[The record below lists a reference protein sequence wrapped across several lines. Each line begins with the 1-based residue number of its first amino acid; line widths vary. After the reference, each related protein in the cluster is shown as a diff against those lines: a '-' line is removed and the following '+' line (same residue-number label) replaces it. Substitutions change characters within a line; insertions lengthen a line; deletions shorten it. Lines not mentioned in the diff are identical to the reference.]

1 MYHVFQA
8 TRRKILDSEKGTFTD
23 LQTGSKMLMGD
34 AIDLGLVEVEYNTDA
49 SGEKVKNNQ

>member
-34 AIDLGLVEVEYNTDA
+34 AIDLGLVEVEYNAEA